1 MKKCIAFAALTAIF
15 FCLLLAGCALEGSA
29 ESAGSVSDHSESS
42 APNDAEASGGE
53 LSQTPS
59 GPHTDHIESIGGD
72 AALPAESSADLKLAE
87 NADTLTMEVSPAKAG
102 LDEQE
107 FTLTFR
113 NSEDTQ
119 FFYGLEYTLEYDSGE
134 WEQIDFADGFEI
146 QSVEYLGADG
156 TEMQISLKNH
166 DFACKA
172 GRYRISKSI
181 LGKTIYAEFELV
193 G

>member
-1 MKKCIAFAALTAIF
+1 
-15 FCLLLAGCALEGSA
+15 
-29 ESAGSVSDHSESS
+29 
-42 APNDAEASGGE
+42 
-53 LSQTPS
+53 
-59 GPHTDHIESIGGD
+59 
-72 AALPAESSADLKLAE
+72 
-87 NADTLTMEVSPAKAG
+87 MEVSPAKAG

-166 DFACKA
+166 DFAWQSRPLPNFQKHS
-172 GRYRISKSI
+172 RQNYIRR
-181 LGKTIYAEFELV
+181 V
-193 G
+193 

>member
-15 FCLLLAGCALEGSA
+15 FCLLLAGCALEGPA
-29 ESAGSVSDHSESS
+29 ESAGSVSGHS
-42 APNDAEASGGE
+42 
-53 LSQTPS
+53 
-59 GPHTDHIESIGGD
+59 
-72 AALPAESSADLKLAE
+72 ESSADLKLAE

>member
-15 FCLLLAGCALEGSA
+15 FCLLLAGCALEGPA
-29 ESAGSVSDHSESS
+29 ESAGSVSGHSESS

-53 LSQTPS
+53 LAQTPS

-72 AALPAESSADLKLAE
+72 AALPAESSADLNLAE

-107 FTLTFR
+107 FTLAFR
-113 NSEDTQ
+113 NSEGTQ

-134 WEQIDFADGFEI
+134 WERIDFADGFEI